1 MESFFN
7 HLMTVPANAVSHLWV
22 YPVLFVMV
30 VIEGPIAILVAA
42 TAASTGFLNPLPV
55 FITASLGNL
64 IADILWY
71 FLGVFGRVEWILKL
85 KWLKLEP
92 KKLDVL
98 TKSISKNVV
107 KILIIAKL
115 TNGLIVPAL
124 IATGLAKVNIRRWF
138 PSIFFS
144 NLLITGLFVGLGY
157 WTAVN
162 IMKLEHWVKYLAL
175 GFSIILIIFTSIY
188 VQHLLSRQTLVDDL
202 IEENNI
208 GQV

>member
-1 MESFFN
+1 MESFLN
-7 HLMTVPANAVSHLWV
+7 HLMIVPVNAVSNLWV
-22 YPVLFVMV
+22 YQVLIVMV

-55 FITASLGNL
+55 FITASFANL

-71 FLGVFGRVEWILKL
+71 FLGVFGKVEWILKL

-98 TKSISKNVV
+98 TKSISKNAV

-124 IATGLAKVNIRRWF
+124 IATGLARVKIRRWF
-138 PSIFFS
+138 PSIFLS

-175 GFSIILIIFTSIY
+175 GFSIILIILASIY
-188 VQHLLSRQTLVDDL
+188 VQRLLSRQTSVEDL
-202 IEENNI
+202 IEENNL